1 VLDATPAE
9 SKSADR
15 MGLLYAFFDPRIQ
28 DAMTTAED
36 ALDAFVPAV
45 AQTVQKSCGATT
57 VTHTDLD
64 SETVWR
70 VLESSERLR
79 TDNGCVEGSMIFQI
93 SSPA

>member
-1 VLDATPAE
+1 
-9 SKSADR
+9 
-15 MGLLYAFFDPRIQ
+15 
-28 DAMTTAED
+28 
-36 ALDAFVPAV
+36 VPAV
-45 AQTVQKSCGATT
+45 AQTVQNSDGATT

-70 VLESSERLR
+70 VLEISERLR